1 VKNTNKNA
9 VAIIAGKNL
18 NLLEI
23 ISNEFADQG
32 YDISLVYSTN
42 HRKANIIKQQIT
54 KKGKRC
60 LIIEGDFKS
69 KDFYKE
75 SIETT
80 IINLGSLEMIV
91 NGISVHI
98 ENSLNKGFISLKKFK
113 EDYYQP
119 SIEFSKYAASIF
131 DPKLTPIV
139 NISPN
144 WDKIK
149 ESDKFNKD
157 ND

>member
-1 VKNTNKNA
+1 MNTMDERP

-18 NLLEI
+18 KLLEI
-23 ISNEFADQG
+23 LSNEFADQG

-42 HRKANIIKQQIT
+42 HRKANAIKQQVS

-60 LIIEGDFKS
+60 LVIEGDFKKKS
-69 KDFYKE
+69 FYKE

-80 IINLGSLEMIV
+80 IINLGSLDMIV

-98 ENSLNKGFISLKKFK
+98 ENSINKGYISLKKFK

-119 SIEFSKYAASIF
+119 SIKYSKYAASIF
-131 DPKLTPIV
+131 DPKQTPIV

-149 ESDKFNKD
+149 ERDKFS
-157 ND
+157 NDSN

>member
-1 VKNTNKNA
+1 MNNINKSA
-9 VAIIAGKNL
+9 LAIIAGKNL

-42 HRKANIIKQQIT
+42 HRKANNIKQQIT
-54 KKGKRC
+54 KKRKRC
-60 LIIEGDFKS
+60 LIIEGDFKN

-80 IINLGSLEMIV
+80 ILNLGSLDMIV

-98 ENSLNKGFISLKKFK
+98 ENSINKGFISLKKFK

-119 SIEFSKYAASIF
+119 SIAYSKYAASIF
-131 DPKLTPIV
+131 DPKITPIV

-149 ESDKFNKD
+149 ERDKFNND
-157 ND
+157 NN